1 MDIIKVKIVE
11 RSDSMCN
18 RNQAISILN
27 EVYNSCNPIFNN
39 AIKDAFLY
47 GSYAR
52 GDYNKESDVDI
63 LITVDASAEEISKS
77 RNAVALI
84 TSELSLKNDV
94 TVSVTIKPLEQF
106 LRFSNVQPFYQN
118 VIKEGVRYA
127 G

>member
-1 MDIIKVKIVE
+1 
-11 RSDSMCN
+11 MCN

-27 EVYNSCNPIFNN
+27 EVYKSCNPIFDN
-39 AIKDAFLY
+39 AIRDAFLY

-52 GDYNKESDVDI
+52 GDYHKESDVDI
-63 LITVDASAEEISKS
+63 LLTVDTSAEEISKC

-94 TVSVTIKPLEQF
+94 TVSVTIKPFEQF
-106 LRFSNVQPFYQN
+106 LKFADVQPFYKN